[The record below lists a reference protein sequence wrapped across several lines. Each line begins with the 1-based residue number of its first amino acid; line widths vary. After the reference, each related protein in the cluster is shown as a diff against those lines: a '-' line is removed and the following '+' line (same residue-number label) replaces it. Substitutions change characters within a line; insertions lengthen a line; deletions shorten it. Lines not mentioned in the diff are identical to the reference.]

1 MVGLL
6 LGSISCEPPTCQA
19 PIALTYLFFELFEFP
34 GGSDSRVCLQCGRPS
49 FYPLVG
55 KIPWRRKWLP
65 TPVFLPGESHGQ
77 RSLVGYSPWGC
88 KESDMTEAI
97 QHAYWMYF
105 LVCSC
110 VDSFW
115 IHFGNN
121 AIFVYIY
128 FSITS
133 GGIIS
138 VYSITEET
146 MSDGYFTV
154 LAIKFP
160 HFKDLHF
167 HL

>member
-1 MVGLL
+1 
-6 LGSISCEPPTCQA
+6 
-19 PIALTYLFFELFEFP
+19 
-34 GGSDSRVCLQCGRPS
+34 
-49 FYPLVG
+49 
-55 KIPWRRKWLP
+55 
-65 TPVFLPGESHGQ
+65 
-77 RSLVGYSPWGC
+77 
-88 KESDMTEAI
+88 
-97 QHAYWMYF
+97 MYF

-138 VYSITEET
+138 VYSIIEET
-146 MSDGYFTV
+146 MNDGYFTV